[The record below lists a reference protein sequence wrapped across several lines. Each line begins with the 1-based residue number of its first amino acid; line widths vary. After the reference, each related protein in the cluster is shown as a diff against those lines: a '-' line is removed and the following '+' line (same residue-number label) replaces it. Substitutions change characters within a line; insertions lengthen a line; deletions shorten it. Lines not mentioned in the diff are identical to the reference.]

1 MPQKLHPNLI
11 LYYFIESLRKQH
23 TSSEGGKEMTTQPIL
38 LTEAEVELLRKE
50 VGKPSLMGKSIEAN
64 RKELE
69 AFMRLPLDVPG
80 HGEAGGYEH
89 NRHKQNYTYMNL
101 AGRLFLITQEEKYAQ
116 FVKDLLAIYA
126 EKYLTFDFH
135 VQKNTNPTG
144 RLFHQI
150 LNEHCWLMF
159 TSLAYSCVA
168 SVMTEEERT
177 AVVERIFEPMLD
189 MFTVKYAHD
198 FDRIHN
204 HGIWAVAAVGICGL
218 AIGKPEYLEMSVYG
232 QDRDDTGGFLA
243 QISQLFAPSGYYME
257 GPYYHRYAIRP
268 TCVFAEVVHR
278 HMPEVDIYNYKD
290 KVIGNTVQ
298 AMLATAYPNGEF
310 PALNDA
316 SRTMSITD
324 MGVQVAVSVY
334 SKHYGMD
341 DNILGM
347 AKIQNA
353 VWMHPCGLELSQAYD
368 KAIADREIG
377 MPFWPSVELNEGPT
391 GNNGAQGFI
400 RMQDKTG
407 DVSQLVMNYGQH
419 GMGHG
424 NFDTLGITFFNRG
437 QEVLREYGFCRWV
450 NVEPKFGGRY
460 LDENKSYARQTI
472 AHNAVTIDEQ
482 CQNGFDVD
490 RADSVHGLP
499 HFFKVEGT
507 EINGMSA
514 FANDHY
520 PNTDMQ
526 RSVFMLN
533 LDELEAPLLLDLY
546 RIEGEGE
553 HQYDYSHQYDGQ
565 IVRTNFDYQS
575 FGALNTLGDD
585 FGYQHLWKVA
595 SGKTQDIALVS
606 WLQNNTYYTWLG
618 TSSSAKQNGDNE
630 VIFTRTGANDPSFN
644 LRSEPAFI
652 LRSKGESTL
661 FASVLETHG
670 YFNEEFEQS
679 VNARGQVKDIRV
691 VGYNAVGSIVEIT
704 TEKSLVTV
712 MISNVLGADDQTPHQ
727 VEMNGKTYSWNGFYS
742 LEVNAFGQEK

>member
-1 MPQKLHPNLI
+1 
-11 LYYFIESLRKQH
+11 
-23 TSSEGGKEMTTQPIL
+23 MTTQPIL

-64 RKELE
+64 RRELE

-575 FGALNTLGDD
+575 FGELNTLGDD

-595 SGKTQDIALVS
+595 SGTVQDTALVS

-727 VEMNGKTYSWNGFYS
+727 VELNGKTYSWNGFYS

>member
-1 MPQKLHPNLI
+1 
-11 LYYFIESLRKQH
+11 
-23 TSSEGGKEMTTQPIL
+23 MTTQPIL

-334 SKHYGMD
+334 SKHYGMG

-368 KAIADREIG
+368 KAITDREIG

-450 NVEPKFGGRY
+450 NIEPKFGGRY

-565 IVRTNFDYQS
+565 VVRTNFDYQS
-575 FGALNTLGDD
+575 FGELSTLGDD

-595 SGKTQDIALVS
+595 SGKVQDMALVS

-727 VEMNGKTYSWNGFYS
+727 VELNGKTYSWNGFYS

>member
-1 MPQKLHPNLI
+1 M
-11 LYYFIESLRKQH
+11 
-23 TSSEGGKEMTTQPIL
+23 
-38 LTEAEVELLRKE
+38 
-50 VGKPSLMGKSIEAN
+50 
-64 RKELE
+64 
-69 AFMRLPLDVPG
+69 
-80 HGEAGGYEH
+80 
-89 NRHKQNYTYMNL
+89 
-101 AGRLFLITQEEKYAQ
+101 
-116 FVKDLLAIYA
+116 
-126 EKYLTFDFH
+126 
-135 VQKNTNPTG
+135 
-144 RLFHQI
+144 
-150 LNEHCWLMF
+150 
-159 TSLAYSCVA
+159 
-168 SVMTEEERT
+168 
-177 AVVERIFEPMLD
+177 
-189 MFTVKYAHD
+189 
-198 FDRIHN
+198 
-204 HGIWAVAAVGICGL
+204 
-218 AIGKPEYLEMSVYG
+218 
-232 QDRDDTGGFLA
+232 
-243 QISQLFAPSGYYME
+243 
-257 GPYYHRYAIRP
+257 
-268 TCVFAEVVHR
+268 
-278 HMPEVDIYNYKD
+278 
-290 KVIGNTVQ
+290 
-298 AMLATAYPNGEF
+298 
-310 PALNDA
+310 DA
-316 SRTMSITD
+316 
-324 MGVQVAVSVY
+324 
-334 SKHYGMD
+334 
-341 DNILGM
+341 
-347 AKIQNA
+347 
-353 VWMHPCGLELSQAYD
+353 PCGLELSQAYD

-575 FGALNTLGDD
+575 FGELNTLGDD

-595 SGKTQDIALVS
+595 SGKVQDTALVS

-679 VNARGQVKDIRV
+679 VNARGQVRDIRV

-727 VEMNGKTYSWNGFYS
+727 VELNGKTYSWNGFYS

>member
-1 MPQKLHPNLI
+1 
-11 LYYFIESLRKQH
+11 
-23 TSSEGGKEMTTQPIL
+23 MTTKPVL
-38 LTEAEVELLRKE
+38 LTEAEIEQLHLE
-50 VGKPSLMGKSIEAN
+50 VGRSSLMGKTIAAN
-64 RKELE
+64 AKDLE
-69 AFMRLPLDVPG
+69 AFMRLPIDVPG

-101 AGRLFLITQEEKYAQ
+101 AGRMFLITKEQKYAD
-116 FVKDLLAIYA
+116 FVTELLEEYA
-126 EKYLTFDFH
+126 DKYLTFDYH

-159 TSLAYSCVA
+159 SSLAYSCVA
-168 SVMTEEERT
+168 STLTQEQRDNIES
-177 AVVERIFEPMLD
+177 RIFEPMLE

-218 AIGKPEYLEMSVYG
+218 ALGKREYLEMSVYG
-232 QDRDDTGGFLA
+232 IDRNDTGGFLA
-243 QISQLFAPSGYYME
+243 QVSQLFAPSGYYME

-268 TCVFAEVVHR
+268 TCVFAEVIHR
-278 HMPEVDIYNYKD
+278 HMPEVDIYNYKGG
-290 KVIGNTVQ
+290 VIGNTVQ

-316 SRTMSITD
+316 SRTMGITD

-334 SKHYGMD
+334 SKHYSSENGVD
-341 DNILGM
+341 QNILGM
-347 AKIQNA
+347 AKIQDA
-353 VWMHPCGLELSQAYD
+353 VWMHPCGLELSKAYEAASAE
-368 KAIADREIG
+368 KEIG
-377 MPFWPSVELNEGPT
+377 MPFWPSVELNEGPQ
-391 GNNGAQGFI
+391 GHNGAQGFI
-400 RMQDKTG
+400 RMQDKKG

-424 NFDTLGITFFNRG
+424 NFDTLGISFFNRG

-472 AHNAVTIDEQ
+472 AHNAVTIDEK
-482 CQNGFDVD
+482 CQNNFDVE
-490 RADSVHGLP
+490 RADAVHGLP
-499 HFFKVEGT
+499 HFFKVED
-507 EINGMSA
+507 EQINGMSA

-520 PNTDMQ
+520 QGFDMQ

-533 LDELEAPLLLDLY
+533 LEELESPLLLDLY
-546 RIEGEGE
+546 RLDSEKGGEGE
-553 HQYDYSHQYDGQ
+553 HQYDYSHQYQGQ
-565 IVRTNFDYQS
+565 IVRTNFEYQ
-575 FGALNTLGDD
+575 ANKELNTLGDD
-585 FGYQHLWKVA
+585 FGYQHLWNVA
-595 SGKTQDIALVS
+595 SGEVKGTAIVS

-618 TSSSAKQNGDNE
+618 ATSNDNAE

-652 LRSKGESTL
+652 LRSKGETTL
-661 FASVLETHG
+661 FASVVETHG

-679 VNARGQVKDIRV
+679 VNARGVVKDIKV
-691 VGYNAVGSIVEIT
+691 VAHTNIGSVIEIT
-704 TEKSLVTV
+704 TEKSNVTV
-712 MISNVLGADDQTPHQ
+712 MISNQLGATDNTEHK
-727 VEMNGKTYSWNGFYS
+727 VELNGKVYSWNGFYS
-742 LEVNAFGQEK
+742 VETTLQETNSEELSTAEQGK

>member
-1 MPQKLHPNLI
+1 
-11 LYYFIESLRKQH
+11 
-23 TSSEGGKEMTTQPIL
+23 MTTQPIL

-575 FGALNTLGDD
+575 FGELSTLGDD

-595 SGKTQDIALVS
+595 SGKVQDKALVS

-727 VEMNGKTYSWNGFYS
+727 VELNGKTYSWNGFYS

>member
-1 MPQKLHPNLI
+1 
-11 LYYFIESLRKQH
+11 
-23 TSSEGGKEMTTQPIL
+23 MTTQPIL

-168 SVMTEEERT
+168 SAMTEEERT

-575 FGALNTLGDD
+575 FGELSTLGDD

-595 SGKTQDIALVS
+595 SGKVQDTALVS

>member
-1 MPQKLHPNLI
+1 
-11 LYYFIESLRKQH
+11 
-23 TSSEGGKEMTTQPIL
+23 MTTQPIL

-101 AGRLFLITQEEKYAQ
+101 AGRLFLITQEQKYAL

-316 SRTMSITD
+316 SRTMNITD

-334 SKHYGMD
+334 SKHYGLD

-575 FGALNTLGDD
+575 FGELSTLGDD

-595 SGKTQDIALVS
+595 SGKVQDTALVS

>member
-1 MPQKLHPNLI
+1 
-11 LYYFIESLRKQH
+11 
-23 TSSEGGKEMTTQPIL
+23 MTTQPIL

-368 KAIADREIG
+368 QAIADREIG

-546 RIEGEGE
+546 RIENEGE

-575 FGALNTLGDD
+575 FGELSTLGDD

-595 SGKTQDIALVS
+595 SGKVQDTALVS

>member
-1 MPQKLHPNLI
+1 
-11 LYYFIESLRKQH
+11 
-23 TSSEGGKEMTTQPIL
+23 MTTQPIL
-38 LTEAEVELLRKE
+38 LTDAEIEQLHLE
-50 VGKPSLMGKSIEAN
+50 VGRSTLMGKTIEAH
-64 RKELE
+64 KQDVD
-69 AFMRLPLDVPG
+69 AFMQLPLDVPG

-101 AGRLFLITQEEKYAQ
+101 AGRLFLVTKEEKYAN
-116 FVKDLLAIYA
+116 FVKELLAIYA

-150 LNEHCWLMF
+150 LNEHCWLLF

-168 SVMTEEERT
+168 STMTEEERST
-177 AVVERIFEPMLD
+177 VVERIFEPMLD

-218 AIGKPEYLEMSVYG
+218 AIGKREYLDMSVYG
-232 QDRDDTGGFLA
+232 IERNETGGFLA
-243 QISQLFAPSGYYME
+243 QISELFAPSGYYME

-268 TCVFAEVVHR
+268 TCVFAEVIHR
-278 HMPEVDIYNYKD
+278 HMPEVDIYNFKGQ
-290 KVIGNTVQ
+290 VIGNTVQ
-298 AMLATAYPNGEF
+298 AMLSTAYPNGEF
-310 PALNDA
+310 PALNDS
-316 SRTMSITD
+316 SRTMGITD

-334 SKHYGMD
+334 SKHYELD
-341 DNILGM
+341 ENILGM
-347 AKIQNA
+347 AKIQDR
-353 VWMHPCGLELSQAYD
+353 VWMHSCGLELSKAYEEASE
-368 KAIADREIG
+368 KHEIN
-377 MPFWPSVELNEGPT
+377 MPFWPSVELNEGPD
-391 GNNGAQGFI
+391 GHFGAQGFI
-400 RMQDKTG
+400 RMQDKKG

-472 AHNAVTIDEQ
+472 AHNAVTVDEQ
-482 CQNGFDVD
+482 CQNNFDVE
-490 RADSVHGLP
+490 RADKVHGLP
-499 HFFKVEGT
+499 HFFKVNDT
-507 EINGMSA
+507 NINGMSA

-520 PNTDMQ
+520 DGLDMQ
-526 RSVFMLN
+526 RSVFMLK
-533 LDELEAPLLLDLY
+533 LDELESPLLLDLY
-546 RIEGEGE
+546 RVVGEGE
-553 HQYDYSHQYDGQ
+553 HQYDYSHQYEGQ
-565 IVRTNFDYQS
+565 IVRTNFEYK
-575 FGALNTLGDD
+575 ANKELNTLGSD
-585 FGYQHLWKVA
+585 FGYQHLWNVA
-595 SGKTQDIALVS
+595 SGAANDTALVS

-618 TSSSAKQNGDNE
+618 TSSNANNE

-652 LRSKGESTL
+652 LRSKGPSTL

-679 VNARGQVKDIRV
+679 VNARGVVKNIQVIGHTV
-691 VGYNAVGSIVEIT
+691 VGSVVEIQ
-704 TEKSLVTV
+704 TEHSNVTV
-712 MISNVLGADDQTPHQ
+712 MISNQFGAIENTAHT
-727 VEMNGKTYSWNGFYS
+727 VELNGKSYNWTGFYS
-742 LEVNAFGQEK
+742 LETSSLETNTIKQEK

>member
-1 MPQKLHPNLI
+1 
-11 LYYFIESLRKQH
+11 
-23 TSSEGGKEMTTQPIL
+23 MTTQPIL

-334 SKHYGMD
+334 SKHYGLD

-377 MPFWPSVELNEGPT
+377 IPFWPSVELNEGPT

-575 FGALNTLGDD
+575 FGELNTLGDD

-595 SGKTQDIALVS
+595 SGKVQDMALVS
-606 WLQNNTYYTWLG
+606 WLQNSTYYTWLG

-679 VNARGQVKDIRV
+679 VNACGQVKDIRV

>member
-1 MPQKLHPNLI
+1 
-11 LYYFIESLRKQH
+11 
-23 TSSEGGKEMTTQPIL
+23 MTTQPIL

-64 RKELE
+64 RKGLE

-101 AGRLFLITQEEKYAQ
+101 AGRLFLITQEDKYAQ

-168 SVMTEEERT
+168 SVMTKEERT

-575 FGALNTLGDD
+575 FGELSTLGDD

-595 SGKTQDIALVS
+595 SGTVQDTALVS

-679 VNARGQVKDIRV
+679 VNARGQVKDIRA

-727 VEMNGKTYSWNGFYS
+727 VELNGKTYSWNGFYS

>member
-1 MPQKLHPNLI
+1 
-11 LYYFIESLRKQH
+11 
-23 TSSEGGKEMTTQPIL
+23 MTTQPIL

-69 AFMRLPLDVPG
+69 AFMRLHLDVPG

-334 SKHYGMD
+334 SKHYGLD

-377 MPFWPSVELNEGPT
+377 IPFWPSVELNEGPT

-575 FGALNTLGDD
+575 FGELNTLGDD

-595 SGKTQDIALVS
+595 SGKVQDMALVS
-606 WLQNNTYYTWLG
+606 WLQNSTYYTWLG

>member
-1 MPQKLHPNLI
+1 
-11 LYYFIESLRKQH
+11 
-23 TSSEGGKEMTTQPIL
+23 MTTQPIL

-324 MGVQVAVSVY
+324 MGVQIAVSVY
-334 SKHYGMD
+334 SKHYGLD

-565 IVRTNFDYQS
+565 IVCTNFDYQS
-575 FGALNTLGDD
+575 FGELSTLGDD

-595 SGKTQDIALVS
+595 SGKVQDTALVS

-727 VEMNGKTYSWNGFYS
+727 VELNGKTYSWNGFYS

>member
-1 MPQKLHPNLI
+1 
-11 LYYFIESLRKQH
+11 
-23 TSSEGGKEMTTQPIL
+23 MTTQPIL

-218 AIGKPEYLEMSVYG
+218 AIGKSEYLEMSVYG
-232 QDRDDTGGFLA
+232 QDRNDTGGFLA

-268 TCVFAEVVHR
+268 LCVFAEVVHR

-298 AMLATAYPNGEF
+298 AMLATAYPNGQF

-334 SKHYGMD
+334 SKHYGLD

-347 AKIQNA
+347 AKIQDA
-353 VWMHPCGLELSQAYD
+353 VWMHPCGLELSQAYEQ
-368 KAIADREIG
+368 ATADREIG
-377 MPFWPSVELNEGPT
+377 MPFWPSVELNEGPD
-391 GNNGAQGFI
+391 GNSGAQGFI

-482 CQNGFDVD
+482 CQNGFDVE

-526 RSVFMLN
+526 RSVFMLS

-553 HQYDYSHQYDGQ
+553 HQYDYSHQYAGQ

-575 FGALNTLGDD
+575 EKELNTLGDN
-585 FGYQHLWKVA
+585 FGYQHIWKVA
-595 SGKTQDIALVS
+595 SGKVEDTALVS

-679 VNARGQVKDIRV
+679 VNARGKVKDIRII
-691 VGYNAVGSIVEIT
+691 GYNATGSVVEIT
-704 TEKSLVTV
+704 TEKSRITV
-712 MISNVLGADDQTPHQ
+712 MISNVFDADDQTAHN
-727 VEMNGKTYSWNGFYS
+727 VEINGKTYSWNGFYS
-742 LEVNAFGQEK
+742 LEITEAFEQEK

>member
-1 MPQKLHPNLI
+1 
-11 LYYFIESLRKQH
+11 
-23 TSSEGGKEMTTQPIL
+23 MTTQPIL

-177 AVVERIFEPMLD
+177 AVVKRIFEPMLD

-278 HMPEVDIYNYKD
+278 HMPEVDIYSYKD

-575 FGALNTLGDD
+575 FGELSTLGDD

-595 SGKTQDIALVS
+595 SGKVQDTALVS

-618 TSSSAKQNGDNE
+618 TSSSAKAIVDENTRDNE

-727 VEMNGKTYSWNGFYS
+727 VELNGKTYSWNGFYS

>member
-1 MPQKLHPNLI
+1 
-11 LYYFIESLRKQH
+11 
-23 TSSEGGKEMTTQPIL
+23 MTTQPIL

-546 RIEGEGE
+546 RIEGEDE

-575 FGALNTLGDD
+575 FGELNTLGDD

-595 SGKTQDIALVS
+595 SGKVQDTALVS

-618 TSSSAKQNGDNE
+618 TSSSTKQNGDNE

-691 VGYNAVGSIVEIT
+691 EGYNAVGSIVEIT

-727 VEMNGKTYSWNGFYS
+727 VELNGKTYSWNGFYS

>member
-1 MPQKLHPNLI
+1 
-11 LYYFIESLRKQH
+11 
-23 TSSEGGKEMTTQPIL
+23 MTTQPIL

-334 SKHYGMD
+334 SKHYGLD

-377 MPFWPSVELNEGPT
+377 IPFWPSVELNEGPT

-450 NVEPKFGGRY
+450 NIEPKFGGRY

-595 SGKTQDIALVS
+595 SGKTQDMALVS
-606 WLQNNTYYTWLG
+606 WLQNSTYYTWLG

>member
-1 MPQKLHPNLI
+1 
-11 LYYFIESLRKQH
+11 
-23 TSSEGGKEMTTQPIL
+23 MTTQPIL

-334 SKHYGMD
+334 SKHYGLD

-377 MPFWPSVELNEGPT
+377 IPFWPSVELNEGPT

-546 RIEGEGE
+546 RIEGEDE

-575 FGALNTLGDD
+575 FGELNTLGDD

-595 SGKTQDIALVS
+595 SGKVQDMALVS
-606 WLQNNTYYTWLG
+606 WLQNSTYYTWLG

>member
-1 MPQKLHPNLI
+1 
-11 LYYFIESLRKQH
+11 
-23 TSSEGGKEMTTQPIL
+23 MTTQPIL
-38 LTEAEVELLRKE
+38 LNTAEIEALRKE
-50 VGKPSLMGKSIEAN
+50 VGKSTLMGKTIASHI
-64 RKELE
+64 KDVE
-69 AFMRLPLDVPG
+69 AFMQLPLDVPG

-101 AGRLFLITQEEKYAQ
+101 AGRLFLVTQDDKYAK
-116 FVKDLLAIYA
+116 FVRDLLALYA
-126 EKYLTFDFH
+126 EKYLTFDYH

-168 SVMTEEERT
+168 STMSEQERQN
-177 AVVERIFEPMLD
+177 VIDRVFDPMLE

-218 AIGKPEYLEMSVYG
+218 AVGKPEYLEMSVYG
-232 QDRDDTGGFLA
+232 LDRDDTGGFLA

-268 TCVFAEVVHR
+268 LCVLAEVVHR

-334 SKHYGMD
+334 SKHYGLD

-347 AKIQNA
+347 AKIQDA
-353 VWMHPCGLELSQAYD
+353 VWMHPCGLELSQAFE
-368 KAIADREIG
+368 KATAERTIG
-377 MPFWPSVELNEGPT
+377 MPFWPSVELNEGPN
-391 GNNGAQGFI
+391 GDRGAQGFI
-400 RMQDKTG
+400 RMQDKSG

-437 QEVLREYGFCRWV
+437 QEVLREYGFGRWV

-472 AHNAVTIDEQ
+472 AHNAVTIDEK
-482 CQNGFDVD
+482 CQNDFDVE
-490 RADSVHGLP
+490 RADGVHGLP
-499 HFFKVEGT
+499 HFFKVEDET
-507 EINGMSA
+507 INGMSA

-520 PNTDMQ
+520 QGFDMQ
-526 RSVFMLN
+526 RSVFMLK

-546 RIEGEGE
+546 RLEGEGE
-553 HQYDYSHQYDGQ
+553 HQYDYSHQYEGQ
-565 IVRTNFDYQS
+565 IIRTNFDYTTNTE
-575 FGALNTLGDD
+575 LNTLGSD
-585 FGYQHLWKVA
+585 FGYQHLWNVG
-595 SGKTQDIALVS
+595 SGKVEGTALVS
-606 WLQNNTYYTWLG
+606 WLQNHHYYTWLG
-618 TSSSAKQNGDNE
+618 TSTNNSDE

-644 LRSEPAFI
+644 LRSEPAFL

-661 FASVLETHG
+661 FASVVETHG

-679 VNARGQVKDIRV
+679 VNARGKVQDIRV
-691 VGYNAVGSIVEIT
+691 VGYNQSASVVEIET
-704 TEKSLVTV
+704 LSSTVTV
-712 MISNVLGADDQTPHQ
+712 MISNLRDGDDSTAHQ
-727 VEMNGKTYSWNGFYS
+727 AEFNGKTYSWTGFYT
-742 LEVNAFGQEK
+742 LEIAAKQEK

>member
-1 MPQKLHPNLI
+1 
-11 LYYFIESLRKQH
+11 
-23 TSSEGGKEMTTQPIL
+23 MTTQPIL

-575 FGALNTLGDD
+575 FGELSTLGDD

-595 SGKTQDIALVS
+595 SGKVQDTALVS

-618 TSSSAKQNGDNE
+618 TSSSTKQNGDNE

-704 TEKSLVTV
+704 TDKSLVTV

-727 VEMNGKTYSWNGFYS
+727 VEINGKNYSWNGFYS
-742 LEVNAFGQEK
+742 LGVTEVESNAFEQEK

>member
-1 MPQKLHPNLI
+1 
-11 LYYFIESLRKQH
+11 
-23 TSSEGGKEMTTQPIL
+23 MTTQPIL

-334 SKHYGMD
+334 SKHYGLD

-377 MPFWPSVELNEGPT
+377 IPFWPSVELNEGPT

-575 FGALNTLGDD
+575 FGELSTLGDD

-595 SGKTQDIALVS
+595 SGKVQDTALVS

>member
-1 MPQKLHPNLI
+1 
-11 LYYFIESLRKQH
+11 
-23 TSSEGGKEMTTQPIL
+23 MTTKPVL
-38 LTEAEVELLRKE
+38 LTEAEIEQLHLE
-50 VGKPSLMGKSIEAN
+50 VGRSSLMGKTIAVN
-64 RKELE
+64 AKDLE
-69 AFMRLPLDVPG
+69 AFMRLPIDVPG

-101 AGRLFLITQEEKYAQ
+101 AGRMFLITKEQKYAD
-116 FVKDLLAIYA
+116 FVTDLLEVYA
-126 EKYLTFDFH
+126 DKYLTFDYH

-159 TSLAYSCVA
+159 SSLAYSCVA
-168 SVMTEEERT
+168 STLTQEQRDNIES
-177 AVVERIFEPMLD
+177 RIFEPMLE

-218 AIGKPEYLEMSVYG
+218 ALGKREYLEMSVYG
-232 QDRDDTGGFLA
+232 IDRNDTGGFLA
-243 QISQLFAPSGYYME
+243 QVSQLFAPSGYYME

-268 TCVFAEVVHR
+268 TCVFAEVIHR
-278 HMPEVDIYNYKD
+278 HMPEVDIYNYKGG
-290 KVIGNTVQ
+290 VIGNTVQ

-316 SRTMSITD
+316 SRTMGITD

-334 SKHYGMD
+334 SKHYSSENGVD
-341 DNILGM
+341 QNILGM
-347 AKIQNA
+347 AKIQDA
-353 VWMHPCGLELSQAYD
+353 VWMHPCGLELSKAYEAASAE
-368 KAIADREIG
+368 KEIG
-377 MPFWPSVELNEGPT
+377 MPFWPSVELNEGPE
-391 GNNGAQGFI
+391 GHNGAQGFI
-400 RMQDKTG
+400 RMQDKKG

-424 NFDTLGITFFNRG
+424 NFDTLGISFFNRG

-472 AHNAVTIDEQ
+472 AHNAVTIDEK
-482 CQNGFDVD
+482 CQNNFEVE
-490 RADSVHGLP
+490 RADAVHGLP
-499 HFFKVEGT
+499 HFFKVED
-507 EINGMSA
+507 EQINGMSA

-520 PNTDMQ
+520 EGFDMQ

-533 LDELEAPLLLDLY
+533 LEELESPLLIDLY
-546 RIEGEGE
+546 RLDSEKGGEGE
-553 HQYDYSHQYDGQ
+553 HQYDYSHQYQGQ
-565 IVRTNFDYQS
+565 IVRTNFEYQ
-575 FGALNTLGDD
+575 ANKELNTLGED
-585 FGYQHLWKVA
+585 FGYQHLWNVA
-595 SGKTQDIALVS
+595 SGEVKGTALVS

-618 TSSSAKQNGDNE
+618 ATSNDNAE

-652 LRSKGESTL
+652 LRSKGETTL
-661 FASVLETHG
+661 FASVVETHG

-679 VNARGQVKDIRV
+679 VNARGVVKDIKV
-691 VGYNAVGSIVEIT
+691 VAHTNIGSVVEIT
-704 TEKSLVTV
+704 TEKSNVTV
-712 MISNVLGADDQTPHQ
+712 MISNQLGATDSTEHK
-727 VEMNGKTYSWNGFYS
+727 VELNGKVYSWTGFYS
-742 LEVNAFGQEK
+742 VETTLNPELASTAEQGK

>member
-1 MPQKLHPNLI
+1 
-11 LYYFIESLRKQH
+11 
-23 TSSEGGKEMTTQPIL
+23 MTTQPIL

-278 HMPEVDIYNYKD
+278 HMPEVDIYNYKN

-334 SKHYGMD
+334 SKHYGLD

-526 RSVFMLN
+526 RSVFMLS

-575 FGALNTLGDD
+575 FGELSTLGDD

-595 SGKTQDIALVS
+595 SGKVQDTALVS

-618 TSSSAKQNGDNE
+618 TSSSAKAIVDENTRDNE

-727 VEMNGKTYSWNGFYS
+727 VELNGKTYSWNGFYS

>member
-1 MPQKLHPNLI
+1 
-11 LYYFIESLRKQH
+11 
-23 TSSEGGKEMTTQPIL
+23 MTTQPIL

-460 LDENKSYARQTI
+460 VDENKSYARQTI

-575 FGALNTLGDD
+575 FGELSTLGDD

-595 SGKTQDIALVS
+595 SGKVQDTALVS

-691 VGYNAVGSIVEIT
+691 VGYNAVGSIVEIM

>member
-1 MPQKLHPNLI
+1 
-11 LYYFIESLRKQH
+11 
-23 TSSEGGKEMTTQPIL
+23 MTTQPIL

-546 RIEGEGE
+546 RIEGEDE

-575 FGALNTLGDD
+575 FGELNTLGDD

-595 SGKTQDIALVS
+595 SGKVQDTALVS

-618 TSSSAKQNGDNE
+618 TSSSTKQNGDNE

-727 VEMNGKTYSWNGFYS
+727 VELNGKTYSWNGFYS

>member
-1 MPQKLHPNLI
+1 
-11 LYYFIESLRKQH
+11 
-23 TSSEGGKEMTTQPIL
+23 MTTQPIL

-101 AGRLFLITQEEKYAQ
+101 AGRLFLITQEQKYAL

-334 SKHYGMD
+334 SKHYGLD

-575 FGALNTLGDD
+575 FGELSTLGDD

-595 SGKTQDIALVS
+595 SGKVQDTALVS

>member
-1 MPQKLHPNLI
+1 
-11 LYYFIESLRKQH
+11 
-23 TSSEGGKEMTTQPIL
+23 MTTQAIL
-38 LTEAEVELLRKE
+38 LTEAEIELLRKE
-50 VGKPSLMGKSIEAN
+50 VGKPSLMGKTIEAH
-64 RKELE
+64 RKQVD

-101 AGRLFLITQEEKYAQ
+101 AGRLFLITQEQKYAQ
-116 FVKDLLAIYA
+116 FVKDLLALYA
-126 EKYLTFDFH
+126 DKYLKFDFH

-159 TSLAYSCVA
+159 TSLAYSYVA
-168 SVMTEEERT
+168 SEMTEEERN
-177 AVVERIFEPMLD
+177 AVVERVFEPMLE

-218 AIGKPEYLEMSVYG
+218 AIGKREYLEMSVYG
-232 QDRDDTGGFLA
+232 IDRNDTGGFLA

-268 TCVFAEVVHR
+268 LCVFAEVIHR
-278 HMPEVDIYNYKD
+278 HMPEVDIFNYKG

-298 AMLATAYPNGEF
+298 ALLSTAYPNGEF

-316 SRTMSITD
+316 SRTMGITD

-334 SKHYGMD
+334 SKHYGLN

-347 AKIQNA
+347 AKIQDA
-353 VWMHPCGLELSQAYD
+353 VWMHPCGLELSEAYD
-368 KAIADREIG
+368 SASAEREIG
-377 MPFWPSVELNEGPT
+377 MPFWPSVELNEGPE

-472 AHNAVTIDEQ
+472 AHNAITIDEQ

-499 HFFKVEGT
+499 HFFKVEDT
-507 EINGMSA
+507 DINGMSA
-514 FANDHY
+514 FASDHY
-520 PNTDMQ
+520 PNTEMQ

-533 LDELEAPLLLDLY
+533 FEELEAPLLLDLY
-546 RIEGEGE
+546 RIHGEGE
-553 HQYDYSHQYDGQ
+553 HQYDYSHQYEGQ

-575 FGALNTLGDD
+575 YAELTTLGDN

-595 SGKTQDIALVS
+595 SGQVQDTALVS

-618 TSSSAKQNGDNE
+618 TSSNSDNE

-652 LRSKGESTL
+652 LRSKGGSSL

-679 VNARGQVKDIRV
+679 VNARGKVKDIRI
-691 VGYNAVGSIVEIT
+691 VGYSAIGSIIEIT
-704 TEKSLVTV
+704 TEKSLVTL
-712 MISNVLGADDQTPHQ
+712 MISNVLGANDQTPHQ
-727 VEMNGKTYSWNGFYS
+727 VELNGKTYSWNGFYS
-742 LEVNAFGQEK
+742 LEVTELESHAFEQEK

>member
-1 MPQKLHPNLI
+1 
-11 LYYFIESLRKQH
+11 
-23 TSSEGGKEMTTQPIL
+23 MTTQPIL

-101 AGRLFLITQEEKYAQ
+101 AGRLFLITQEQKYAQ

-334 SKHYGMD
+334 SKHYGLD

-472 AHNAVTIDEQ
+472 AHNAVSIDEQ

-575 FGALNTLGDD
+575 FGELSTLGDD

-595 SGKTQDIALVS
+595 SGKVQDTALVS

-727 VEMNGKTYSWNGFYS
+727 VELNGKTYSWNGFYS

>member
-1 MPQKLHPNLI
+1 
-11 LYYFIESLRKQH
+11 
-23 TSSEGGKEMTTQPIL
+23 MTTQPIL

-575 FGALNTLGDD
+575 FGELNTLGDD

-595 SGKTQDIALVS
+595 SGTVQDTALVS

-727 VEMNGKTYSWNGFYS
+727 VELNGKTYSWNGFYS

>member
-1 MPQKLHPNLI
+1 
-11 LYYFIESLRKQH
+11 
-23 TSSEGGKEMTTQPIL
+23 MTTQPIL

-334 SKHYGMD
+334 SKHYGLD

-377 MPFWPSVELNEGPT
+377 MPFWPSLELNEGPT

-437 QEVLREYGFCRWV
+437 HEVLREYGFCRWV

-575 FGALNTLGDD
+575 FGELNTLGDD

-595 SGKTQDIALVS
+595 SGKTQDMALVS
-606 WLQNNTYYTWLG
+606 WLQNSTYYTWLG

>member
-1 MPQKLHPNLI
+1 
-11 LYYFIESLRKQH
+11 
-23 TSSEGGKEMTTQPIL
+23 MTTQPIL

-218 AIGKPEYLEMSVYG
+218 AIGKPEYLDMSVYG

-278 HMPEVDIYNYKD
+278 HMPEIDIYNYKD

-334 SKHYGMD
+334 SKHYGLD

-575 FGALNTLGDD
+575 FGELNTLGDD

-595 SGKTQDIALVS
+595 SGKVQDMALVS
-606 WLQNNTYYTWLG
+606 WLQNSTYYTWLG

>member
-1 MPQKLHPNLI
+1 
-11 LYYFIESLRKQH
+11 
-23 TSSEGGKEMTTQPIL
+23 MTTQPIL

-334 SKHYGMD
+334 SKHYGLD

-377 MPFWPSVELNEGPT
+377 IPFWPSVELNEGPT

-575 FGALNTLGDD
+575 FGELNTLGDD

-595 SGKTQDIALVS
+595 SGKVQDMALVS
-606 WLQNNTYYTWLG
+606 WLQNSTYYTWLG

-727 VEMNGKTYSWNGFYS
+727 VELNGKTYSWNGFYS

>member
-1 MPQKLHPNLI
+1 
-11 LYYFIESLRKQH
+11 
-23 TSSEGGKEMTTQPIL
+23 MTTQPIL

-334 SKHYGMD
+334 SKHYGLD

-450 NVEPKFGGRY
+450 NVELKFGGRY

-575 FGALNTLGDD
+575 FGELNTLGDD

-595 SGKTQDIALVS
+595 SGKVQDMALVS